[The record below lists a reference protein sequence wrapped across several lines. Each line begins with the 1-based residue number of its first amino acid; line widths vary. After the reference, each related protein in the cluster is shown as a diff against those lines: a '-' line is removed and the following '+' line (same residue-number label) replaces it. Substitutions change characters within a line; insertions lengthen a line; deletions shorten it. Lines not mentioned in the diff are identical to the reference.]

1 MKIGLYIFKLSIL
14 NARNIAFLLAFLA
27 SLIYGVSFTV
37 AKDVMPLYIKPFG
50 FIFIRVLGA
59 TALFWIA
66 GIFVKKEKIVINDFL
81 RIFLASVFG
90 IALNMLAFF
99 KGLSMTSPISASVIM
114 VTSPIIVLSFATIFL
129 NEKATKKKISGIFI
143 GMAGAAL
150 LIVYGQSFQL
160 GDSEVLG
167 NFLIM
172 VNATSYALYLILI
185 KNLSKKYHPLTF
197 AKWLYL
203 FGFILI
209 IPFGLR
215 EFTEVNWTNVPQSA
229 LLSIGFITVF
239 TTFLTYLF
247 NLLAIRKLKP
257 TTLSIFIY
265 LQPVIASTYALIV
278 GSDTLNLTKI
288 LATILIF
295 IGVFLVTRKP
305 KEEE

>member
-1 MKIGLYIFKLSIL
+1 M
-14 NARNIAFLLAFLA
+14 NARNIAFLLAFMA
-27 SLIYGVSFTV
+27 ALIYGVSFTV
-37 AKDVMPLYIKPFG
+37 AKSVMPLYIKPFG
-50 FIFIRVLGA
+50 FILIRVSGA

-66 GIFVKKEKIVINDFL
+66 GLFVKREKIEINDFL

-129 NEKATKKKISGIFI
+129 NEKATVKKLAGIFI

-150 LIVYGQSFQL
+150 LIVYGQTIEM
-160 GDSEVLG
+160 GDNEVLG
-167 NFLIM
+167 NFLVL

-203 FGFILI
+203 FGLILI
-209 IPFGLR
+209 TPFGLR
-215 EFTEVNWTNVPQSA
+215 EFNEVNWIDIPQSA
-229 LLSIGFITVF
+229 ILSIAFIVVF

-265 LQPVIASTYALIV
+265 LQPVIAGSYALIM
-278 GSDTLNLTKI
+278 GSDSINLTKI

-305 KEEE
+305 KEETT

>member
-1 MKIGLYIFKLSIL
+1 M
-14 NARNIAFLLAFLA
+14 AA
-27 SLIYGVSFTV
+27 LIYGVSFTV
-37 AKDVMPLYIKPFG
+37 AKSVMPLYIKPFG
-50 FIFIRVLGA
+50 FILIRVSGA

-66 GIFVKKEKIVINDFL
+66 GLFVKREKIEINDFL

-129 NEKATKKKISGIFI
+129 NEKATVKKLAGIFI

-150 LIVYGQSFQL
+150 LIVYGQTIEM
-160 GDSEVLG
+160 GDNEVLG
-167 NFLIM
+167 NFLVL

-203 FGFILI
+203 FGLILI
-209 IPFGLR
+209 TPFGLR
-215 EFTEVNWTNVPQSA
+215 EFNEVNWIDIPQSA
-229 LLSIGFITVF
+229 ILSIAFIVVF

-265 LQPVIASTYALIV
+265 LQPVIAGSYALIME
-278 GSDTLNLTKI
+278 SDSINLTKI

-305 KEEE
+305 KEETT

>member
-1 MKIGLYIFKLSIL
+1 
-14 NARNIAFLLAFLA
+14 
-27 SLIYGVSFTV
+27 
-37 AKDVMPLYIKPFG
+37 MPLYIKPFG
-50 FIFIRVLGA
+50 FILIRVFGA

-66 GIFVKKEKIVINDFL
+66 GIFVKKEKIVINDFM
-81 RIFLASVFG
+81 RIFLASIFG

-99 KGLSMTSPISASVIM
+99 KGLSLTSPISASVIM

-129 NEKATKKKISGIFI
+129 NEKATKKKLSGIFI
-143 GMAGAAL
+143 GMAGAAI
-150 LIVYGQSFQL
+150 LILYGQTL
-160 GDSEVLG
+160 KLDDSEVLG
-167 NFLIM
+167 NFLIL

-185 KNLSKKYHPLTF
+185 KDLSKKYHPLTF

-215 EFTEVNWTNVPQSA
+215 EFNEVNWSNIPQSA
-229 LLSIGFITVF
+229 LFGIAFIVVF

-278 GSDTLNLTKI
+278 GSDSLNLIKI
-288 LATILIF
+288 IATILIF

-305 KEEE
+305 KKETI